1 MRAKKEKFELFISVK
16 RTNNRP
22 NDLLNGGA
30 KESVQGKVLPG
41 AAEKANASFSFASS
55 VSRGPTVMSQ

>member
-22 NDLLNGGA
+22 NDLLNRGA
-30 KESVQGKVLPG
+30 EEGVQGKVLLSTT
-41 AAEKANASFSFASS
+41 KRANASFTFTSTMG
-55 VSRGPTVMSQ
+55 RGPAVMP